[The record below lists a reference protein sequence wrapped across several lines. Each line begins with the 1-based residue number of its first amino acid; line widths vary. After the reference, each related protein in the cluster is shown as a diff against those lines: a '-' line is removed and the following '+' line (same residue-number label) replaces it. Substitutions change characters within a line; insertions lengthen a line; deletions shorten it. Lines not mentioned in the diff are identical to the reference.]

1 MPGPEAKAAV
11 ASKAPIFPIACWAMG
26 IVGFSQLVIAGM
38 SLAERLEASKQ
49 VRIVEKEVT
58 KIVPVEV
65 PAKRPDRQDEAS
77 IVARPPVAPAPP
89 PPVVPA
95 PEPTPIAAPAIAD
108 PLSERLVKEARKARV
123 AGDIMAAITKLDEA
137 LKQSPD
143 DPSVHY
149 ELGLM
154 HETMGTY
161 YKASAHYERVFQMGV
176 SGAGALYELAAA
188 KLRDGFEQPGDALGK
203 LALGRV
209 RIFKDTRVEKGERVI
224 LTIPVQ
230 KGPDAAIDP
239 AEISVEVEFFNRN
252 SKGEIMKAID
262 SPAMESSKDEWPS
275 MPIDFAGGEEP
286 LRVTYAIQPQEG
298 ATGHLFGQEKYYGQ
312 IVSLFYKGE
321 ILDVQAWPRDLLGR
335 AKAQPAQQ
343 MPVQEP
349 SFDQLPPDINYNAPL
364 LPTLEVPPI
373 ESLPPLPGN

>member
-1 MPGPEAKAAV
+1 
-11 ASKAPIFPIACWAMG
+11 
-26 IVGFSQLVIAGM
+26 
-38 SLAERLEASKQ
+38 
-49 VRIVEKEVT
+49 
-58 KIVPVEV
+58 VEV
-65 PAKRPDRQDEAS
+65 PAKRAPGADEAS

-89 PPVVPA
+89 PPAAPA

-108 PLSERLVKEARKARV
+108 PLSERLVRDARKARV
-123 AGDIMAAITKLDEA
+123 AGDIMAAITKLDDA

-154 HETMGTY
+154 HETMGVY
-161 YKASAHYERVFQMGV
+161 DKASAHYERVFRMGV
-176 SGAGALYELAAA
+176 SGAGALYELAAG

-230 KGPDAAIDP
+230 KSPDAEIDP

-252 SKGEIMKAID
+252 SRGEIMKAID

-298 ATGHLFGQEKYYGQ
+298 ATGHLFGQENYYGQ

-343 MPVQEP
+343 MPAQDP

-373 ESLPPLPGN
+373 ESLPPLPSN

>member
-1 MPGPEAKAAV
+1 MPGPEGKAPV

-26 IVGFSQLVIAGM
+26 VVCFSQLVIAGM
-38 SLAERLEASKQ
+38 SLAARLEESRQ
-49 VRIVEKEVT
+49 VRIVEREVT

-65 PAKRPDRQDEAS
+65 PAKRPPGADDAS
-77 IVARPPVAPAPP
+77 VISRPPVAAIPP
-89 PPVVPA
+89 PPAAPA
-95 PEPTPIAAPAIAD
+95 LEPTPITAPPIPD
-108 PLSERLVKEARKARV
+108 PVSERLVKEARKARV

-154 HETMGTY
+154 HETMGTN
-161 YKASAHYERVFQMGV
+161 YKASAHYEKVFQMGV

-188 KLRDGFEQPGDALGK
+188 KLRDGFDQPGDSLGK

-230 KGPDAAIDP
+230 KGPDAAIDA

-252 SKGEIMKAID
+252 TKGEIMRAVD

-286 LRVTYAIQPQEG
+286 LRVTYTIQPQEG
-298 ATGHLFGQEKYYGQ
+298 STEHLFGQEKYYGQ
-312 IVSLFYKGE
+312 IVSLYYKGE
-321 ILDVQAWPRDLLGR
+321 ILDVQAWPRDLAGR
-335 AKAQPAQQ
+335 AKAQPVQQ
-343 MPVQEP
+343 QPIQDP
-349 SFDQLPPDINYNAPL
+349 SFDQLPPDMNHTAPL

-373 ESLPPLPGN
+373 ESLPPLPSN

>member
-1 MPGPEAKAAV
+1 MPGPEANARV
-11 ASKAPIFPIACWAMG
+11 APKAPIFPIACWAMG
-26 IVGFSQLVIAGM
+26 VVCFSQLVIAG
-38 SLAERLEASKQ
+38 LALAARLEDSKK
-49 VRIVEKEVT
+49 VRIIEKEVT

-65 PAKRPDRQDEAS
+65 PAKRAPNLDES
-77 IVARPPVAPAPP
+77 SVVARPPVAPAPP
-89 PPVVPA
+89 VPVVPV
-95 PEPTPIAAPAIAD
+95 PEPTPIASPVIAD
-108 PLSERLVKEARKARV
+108 PLSEKLVREARKARV

-143 DPSVHY
+143 DASVHY
-149 ELGLM
+149 ELGMM
-154 HETMGTY
+154 HETMGVY
-161 YKASAHYERVFQMGV
+161 DKASAHYEKVFQKGV

-230 KGPDAAIDP
+230 KSPDAEIDP

-252 SKGEIMKAID
+252 SRGEIMKAID
-262 SPAMESSKDEWPS
+262 SPAHESSKDEWPS

-286 LRVTYAIQPQEG
+286 LRVTYSIQPQEG
-298 ATGHLFGQEKYYGQ
+298 STGHLFGQEKYYGQ

-343 MPVQEP
+343 MPTQEP
-349 SFDQLPPDINYNAPL
+349 SFDQLPPDMNYNAPL

-373 ESLPPLPGN
+373 ESLPALPDN